1 MSDLLQRLKA
11 VEHDATSRVRPC
23 RMQQVIDGLEQS
35 TADLLNKLLDNPK
48 VSTRVIYN
56 ALRDDGIAIDRQKI
70 SEHRNGDCRCQ
81 REDTV

>member
-1 MSDLLQRLKA
+1 MSDLLHRLKA
-11 VEHDATSRVRPC
+11 VEDGVSNRIRQC
-23 RMQQVIDGLEQS
+23 RMQQVIDSLEDN
-35 TADLLNKLLDNPK
+35 TADLLNKLLNNPK